1 VLERLAGVAGSK
13 EPSSQSPAAKS
24 VAVAAEFA
32 PGCTVAHYRLEARLG
47 EGGMGVVYKA
57 KDTRLGRGVA
67 LKFLKPQPGRSG
79 DPDARAVRER
89 EESRKRLWHEARS
102 LARVSHPNICQLF
115 DADEDG
121 ETLFLV
127 LELLEGQSLAGRLAT
142 GPLPISETVRIA
154 RQVLAAL
161 DALHGL
167 EIVHRDLKP
176 SNVFLTPHGVKL
188 LDFGLARSTGIPLP
202 AGGEC
207 APTVTDL
214 TVPGMILGTPHYM
227 SPEQASG
234 AVAGPAADIFAAGC
248 LVYEMLAGKRAFDG
262 ATFVDVLYKVMH
274 DDPPALGGSPEIEAI
289 DGVIRRALA
298 KRPQDRY
305 ASAIEMRDALDAAT
319 MSVSTDAASPAR
331 TTTRLIVLPFRIL
344 RKDEETEFLAYSLPD
359 AISSSLSGLDS
370 LTVRSTLAALRFEG
384 QAADPKKI
392 AVEADVDAILT
403 GSLMRVGAQL
413 RLSCQLL
420 AAPSGTLIWSDAL
433 HVSMND
439 LFQVQDGLANQIV
452 QSLMLPLTERERR
465 ILRHDVPRSAKAY
478 EYYLRANQLSVHRS
492 IDNMRLARDLYVQC
506 LEEDPD
512 YAPAWARLGRVHR
525 FLEKFGEETEEN
537 LSLADE
543 EFRRAFSLN
552 PDLALAHNLY
562 TPIECDQGRAQ
573 QAMVRLLERAR
584 FRRHDPDLFAGLVQ
598 SCRYC
603 DELEASVA
611 AHHHA
616 RRLDPHIVTSA
627 EHTYFLLGEYQK
639 TLAFYDTKAAYYLD
653 AAALAALDR
662 NQDAL
667 KRLRQREG
675 TGGVAGLV
683 GAAMHSLRAYLEG
696 NFAEC
701 LRAIPEL
708 QTLIRPDPEALFYI
722 ARHLARINQRERAI
736 LTLDKV
742 IDCGFLCASSLARDP
757 WLASLRGAPGFEE
770 LAQKAEHRRLE
781 IHAAFLDAG
790 GEQFLSGA

>member
-1 VLERLAGVAGSK
+1 MPQTIS
-13 EPSSQSPAAKS
+13 
-24 VAVAAEFA
+24 
-32 PGCTVAHYRLEARLG
+32 HYRIVRKIG
-47 EGGMGVVYKA
+47 EGGMGIVYEA
-57 KDTRLGRGVA
+57 WDERL
-67 LKFLKPQPGRSG
+67 K
-79 DPDARAVRER
+79 RAVAIKTIQGVHER

-102 LARVSHPNICQLF
+102 LARVSHPNVCQVF

-127 LELLEGQSLAGRLAT
+127 MELLEGQSLAGRLAS
-142 GPLPISETVRIA
+142 GPLSASETVQIA

-167 EIVHRDLKP
+167 GIVHRDLKP
-176 SNVFLTPHGVKL
+176 SNVFLTPRGVKL
-188 LDFGLARSTGIPLP
+188 LDFGLARSTGASLP
-202 AGGEC
+202 AGAEC
-207 APTVTDL
+207 APTVTNL
-214 TVPGMILGTPHYM
+214 TAPGMILGTPQYM
-227 SPEQASG
+227 SPEQAG
-234 AVAGPAADIFAAGC
+234 GVAAGPASDIFATGC
-248 LVYEMLAGKRAFDG
+248 ILYEMLAGKPAFDG
-262 ATFVDVLYKVMH
+262 ASFVDILYQVMH
-274 DDPPALGGSPEIEAI
+274 HQPPALEGSREIEAL

-305 ASAIEMRDALDAAT
+305 ASATEMAEALDAAAASGGT
-319 MSVSTDAASPAR
+319 GAASPTRVA
-331 TTTRLIVLPFRIL
+331 TRLIVLPFRIL

-370 LTVRSTLAALRFEG
+370 LTVRSTLLALRFEG
-384 QAADPKKI
+384 QAADPKRI

-433 HVSMND
+433 DVAMND
-439 LFQVQDGLANQIV
+439 LFQVQDGLTNQLV

-465 ILRHDVPRSAKAY
+465 ILRRDVPRSAKAY
-478 EYYLRANQLSVHRS
+478 EFYLRANQLSVHRS
-492 IDNMRLARDLYVQC
+492 IDNMKLARDLYVQC

-525 FLEKFGEETEEN
+525 FLEKFGAETEE
-537 LSLADE
+537 SLKLAAED
-543 EFRRAFSLN
+543 FRRAFSLN
-552 PDLALAHNLY
+552 PELALAHNLY

-598 SCRYC
+598 ACRYC
-603 DELEASVA
+603 DELEASIA
-611 AHHHA
+611 AHHYA
-616 RRLDPHIVTSA
+616 RRLDPHVVTSA

-639 TLAFYDTKAAYYLD
+639 TLAFYDTKAGYYLD
-653 AAALAALDR
+653 AAALAALGRD
-662 NQDAL
+662 QEAL
-667 KRLRQREG
+667 DRLRQRQG
-675 TGGVAGLV
+675 TGGGASTV
-683 GAAMHSLRAYLEG
+683 GAAMRSLRAYLEG

-708 QTLIRPDPEALFYI
+708 ETLTRLDPEALFYI
-722 ARHLARINQRERAI
+722 ARHLARINQPERAI
-736 LTLDKV
+736 ATLGRV

-770 LAQKAEHRRLE
+770 LAQKAERRRIE

-790 GEQFLSGA
+790 GDRVLGSA